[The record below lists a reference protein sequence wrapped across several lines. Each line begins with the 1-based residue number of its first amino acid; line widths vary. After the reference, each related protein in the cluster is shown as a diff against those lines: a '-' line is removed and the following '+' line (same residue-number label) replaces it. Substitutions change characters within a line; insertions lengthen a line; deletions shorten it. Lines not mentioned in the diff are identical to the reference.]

1 MKAVS
6 IRQANGALQLEDL
19 PRPSPGSGE
28 LLIRVHA
35 CGICHG
41 DLMVHQGAFPFVKYP
56 IVPGHEIAGAVE
68 EIGSGVTG
76 FKLGDRVGLS
86 ALFSSCESCTHCQQ
100 GSENLCP
107 SWIWT
112 GMMVNGGYAE
122 FVIAKATYV
131 TSLPPELE
139 YEEAAPLMCAG
150 ITVYSGLKHSGYR
163 KGDKVAVIALGGLGH
178 LGALYARAMGARIAV
193 LSSTAGK
200 EQEARALGAEL
211 FINLKKG
218 DAARALQQWDGGANV
233 ILATAPNVES
243 VSQTFSGLA
252 VDGTMVV
259 LGVGPGQIQI
269 DPMMLIMGRRR
280 ILGSPAGSRQEL
292 NETVQFAAEHGIR
305 PRIKTFPLS
314 RVADAFEAVH
324 NGQLACRAVLICSP

>member
-1 MKAVS
+1 MKAVC
-6 IRQANGALQLEDL
+6 IRQANGDLQIEDRN
-19 PRPSPGSGE
+19 RPAPGSGE

-41 DLMVHQGAFPFVKYP
+41 DLMVQQGSFPFVEYP
-56 IVPGHEIAGAVE
+56 IVPGHEIAGSVE

-76 FKLGDRVGLS
+76 FQLGDRVGLS
-86 ALFSSCESCTHCQQ
+86 VLFSSCGSCVQCQQ
-100 GSENLCP
+100 GTENLCP
-107 SWIWT
+107 SWVWT

-131 TSLPPELE
+131 ISLPSELE

-163 KGDKVAVIALGGLGH
+163 KGDRVAVIGLGGLGH
-178 LGALYARAMGARIAV
+178 LGVLYARAMGARIAV
-193 LSSTAGK
+193 LSSTAEK
-200 EQEARALGAEL
+200 EPEARGLGAEL

-218 DAARALQQWDGGANV
+218 DAAQALQQWDGGANV

-243 VSQTFSGLA
+243 VSQTFAGLA
-252 VDGTMVV
+252 VDGTAVV

-269 DPMMLIMGRRR
+269 DPVTMVMGRRR

-292 NETVQFAAEHGIR
+292 KESVRFAAEHGIR
-305 PRIKTFPLS
+305 PRIKRFPLS

-324 NGQLACRAVLICSP
+324 SGQLACRAVLVCSP